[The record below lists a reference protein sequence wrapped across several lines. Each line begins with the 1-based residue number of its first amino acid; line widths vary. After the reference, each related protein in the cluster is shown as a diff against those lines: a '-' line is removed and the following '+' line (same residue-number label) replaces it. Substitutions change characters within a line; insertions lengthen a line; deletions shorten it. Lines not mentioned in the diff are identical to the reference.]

1 MAVPVKASW
10 TVALFRGLAAE
21 QPGITS
27 RKLGLRHDLPGC
39 ECRARVARW
48 VRHRGGCL

>member
-27 RKLGLRHDLPGC
+27 RTTCPGASVERELPAGC
-39 ECRARVARW
+39 ATAAV
-48 VRHRGGCL
+48 V